1 MRQND
6 AFIVSAVRTPIGK
19 FLGALSSKK
28 ATELGSHAIGEALAR
43 AGAPA
48 EHIDEVF
55 FGNVVSA
62 GLGQAPAR
70 QAALGAG
77 VPASIPCTTI
87 NKVCG
92 SGMKAIMLAAQAI
105 RAGDGDLFVAGG
117 MESMTNAP
125 YLMTKA
131 RTGYRLGHGE
141 LLDSNISDGLWC
153 ATEDE
158 HMGML
163 AEFIAKK
170 HKIDRRSQDEWAL
183 ISHQRAVEA
192 TANGVF
198 QDEIAPVTITDRRG
212 NETTVA
218 DDEGPRP
225 GSSME
230 ALGRLRPVF
239 TKDGTVTA
247 GNAPGLSDGAAAVI
261 VASSGAI
268 ERFGLK
274 PIARIKSYANAATE
288 PKLIFE
294 APVLAMRRLIEKQ
307 QASLGSFDLI
317 EVNEAFA
324 AQFLANGRAL
334 DLDYDRVNVNG
345 GAVALGHPVGATGAR
360 MVVTLIN
367 ALRNRDQEQGVAALC
382 LGGGEAVAMSL
393 ELAD

>member
-261 VASSGAI
+261 VASSDAV

-317 EVNEAFA
+317 EVSEAFA

-367 ALRNRDQEQGVAALC
+367 ALRNRDREQGVAALC
-382 LGGGEAVAMSL
+382 LGGGGAVAMSL

>member
-198 QDEIAPVTITDRRG
+198 QDEITPVTITDRRG

>member
-1 MRQND
+1 
-6 AFIVSAVRTPIGK
+6 
-19 FLGALSSKK
+19 
-28 ATELGSHAIGEALAR
+28 
-43 AGAPA
+43 
-48 EHIDEVF
+48 
-55 FGNVVSA
+55 
-62 GLGQAPAR
+62 
-70 QAALGAG
+70 
-77 VPASIPCTTI
+77 
-87 NKVCG
+87 
-92 SGMKAIMLAAQAI
+92 MLAAQAI

-261 VASSGAI
+261 VASSDAV

-367 ALRNRDQEQGVAALC
+367 ALRNRDREQGVAALC
-382 LGGGEAVAMSL
+382 LGGGGAVAMSL
-393 ELAD
+393 ELAE

>member
-163 AEFIAKK
+163 AEFIANK

-230 ALGRLRPVF
+230 ALGRLRPIF

>member
-125 YLMTKA
+125 YLMTKV

-163 AEFIAKK
+163 AEFIANK

-230 ALGRLRPVF
+230 ALGRLRPIF

-294 APVLAMRRLIEKQ
+294 APVLAMRKLIEKQ

-367 ALRNRDQEQGVAALC
+367 ALRNRDREQGVAALC

>member
-19 FLGALSSKK
+19 FIGALASKS
-28 ATELGSHAIGEALAR
+28 ATELGSHAIGEALSR

-48 EHIDEVF
+48 EHVDEVY

-77 VPASIPCTTI
+77 MPTSIPCTTI

-92 SGMKAIMLAAQAI
+92 SGLKAIMLAAQAI

-125 YLMTKA
+125 YLMTNA

-153 ATEDE
+153 ATENE

-163 AEFIAKK
+163 AEFIASK
-170 HKIDRRSQDEWAL
+170 HDIDRQSQDEWAL
-183 ISHQRAVEA
+183 VSHKRAVEA
-192 TANGVF
+192 TESGAF
-198 QDEIAPVTITDRRG
+198 REEIAPVTIKDRKG
-212 NETTVA
+212 SETVVA

-225 GSSME
+225 TSSIE
-230 ALGRLRPVF
+230 ALSRLRPAF
-239 TKDGTVTA
+239 TKNGTVTA

-268 ERFGLK
+268 DRFGLK
-274 PIARIKSYANAATE
+274 PVARINSYANAATE

-294 APVLAMRRLIEKQ
+294 APVLAMRKLVEKQ
-307 QASLGSFDLI
+307 RASLGSFDLI

-334 DLDYDRVNVNG
+334 DLDYGRVNVNG

-367 ALRNRDQEQGVAALC
+367 ALKNRDREMGMAALC
-382 LGGGEAVAMSL
+382 LGGGGAVAMSL
-393 ELAD
+393 ELTG

>member
-158 HMGML
+158 HMGVL
-163 AEFIAKK
+163 AEFIANK

-261 VASSGAI
+261 VASSDAV

-294 APVLAMRRLIEKQ
+294 APVLAMRKLIEKQ

-367 ALRNRDQEQGVAALC
+367 ALRNRDREQGVAALC
-382 LGGGEAVAMSL
+382 LGGGGAVAMSL

>member
-230 ALGRLRPVF
+230 ALGRLRPIF

>member
-261 VASSGAI
+261 VASSDAV

-367 ALRNRDQEQGVAALC
+367 ALRNRDREQGVAALC
-382 LGGGEAVAMSL
+382 LGGGGAVAMSL

>member
-125 YLMTKA
+125 YLMTKV

-230 ALGRLRPVF
+230 ALGRLRPIF

>member
-1 MRQND
+1 MPQND

-19 FLGALSSKK
+19 FIGTLASKT
-28 ATELGSHAIGEALAR
+28 APELGSHAIGEALSR

-125 YLMTKA
+125 YLMTKG

-163 AEFIAKK
+163 AEFIAHK

-192 TANGVF
+192 TENGAF
-198 QDEIAPVTITDRRG
+198 LEEIAPVTIKDRRG
-212 NETTVA
+212 NETIVT

-225 GSSME
+225 TSSME
-230 ALGRLRPVF
+230 ALSRLRPVF
-239 TKDGTVTA
+239 TKDGSVTA

-261 VASSGAI
+261 VASSEAI
-268 ERFGLK
+268 DRFGLK

-294 APVLAMRRLIEKQ
+294 APVLAMRRLVEKQ
-307 QASLGSFDLI
+307 QAGLGSFDLI

-367 ALRNRDQEQGVAALC
+367 ALRNRDREQGVAALC
-382 LGGGEAVAMSL
+382 LGGGGAVAMSL
-393 ELAD
+393 ELAG

>member
-163 AEFIAKK
+163 AEFIANK

-230 ALGRLRPVF
+230 ALGRLRPIF

-294 APVLAMRRLIEKQ
+294 APVLAMRKLIEKQ

-367 ALRNRDQEQGVAALC
+367 ALRNRDREQGVAALC
-382 LGGGEAVAMSL
+382 LGGGGAVAMSL

>member
-1 MRQND
+1 MAQND

-19 FLGALSSKK
+19 FLGALASKK

-261 VASSGAI
+261 VASSDAV

-367 ALRNRDQEQGVAALC
+367 ALRNRDREQGVAALC
-382 LGGGEAVAMSL
+382 LGGGGAVAMSL
-393 ELAD
+393 ELAE

>member
-19 FLGALSSKK
+19 FIGTLASKK

-261 VASSGAI
+261 VASSDAV

-367 ALRNRDQEQGVAALC
+367 ALRNRDREQGVAALC
-382 LGGGEAVAMSL
+382 LGGGGAVAMSL

>member
-158 HMGML
+158 HMGTL

-230 ALGRLRPVF
+230 ALGRLRPIF

>member
-367 ALRNRDQEQGVAALC
+367 ALRNRDREQGVAALC
-382 LGGGEAVAMSL
+382 LGGGGAVAMSL

>member
-19 FLGALSSKK
+19 FIGALASKS
-28 ATELGSHAIGEALAR
+28 ATELGSHAIGEALSR

-48 EHIDEVF
+48 EHVDEVF

-77 VPASIPCTTI
+77 MPTSIPCTTI

-92 SGMKAIMLAAQAI
+92 SGLKAIMLAAQAI

-125 YLMTKA
+125 YLMTNA

-153 ATEDE
+153 ATENE

-163 AEFIAKK
+163 AEFIASK
-170 HKIDRRSQDEWAL
+170 HDVDRQSQDEWAL
-183 ISHQRAVEA
+183 VSHKRAVEA
-192 TANGVF
+192 TSNGAF
-198 QDEIAPVTITDRRG
+198 REEIAPVTITDRKG
-212 NETTVA
+212 NETIVT

-225 GSSME
+225 TSSIE
-230 ALGRLRPVF
+230 ALSRLRPAF
-239 TKDGTVTA
+239 AKNGTVTA

-261 VASSGAI
+261 VASSQAI
-268 ERFGLK
+268 DRFGLK
-274 PIARIKSYANAATE
+274 PVARINSYANAATE

-294 APVLAMRRLIEKQ
+294 APVLAMRRLVEKQ
-307 QASLGSFDLI
+307 RAGLGSFDLI

-334 DLDYDRVNVNG
+334 DLDYGRVNVNG

-367 ALRNRDQEQGVAALC
+367 ALKNRDQEMGMAALC
-382 LGGGEAVAMSL
+382 LGGGGAVAMSL
-393 ELAD
+393 ELTG

>member
-183 ISHQRAVEA
+183 ISHKRAVEA

-261 VASSGAI
+261 VASSDAV

-367 ALRNRDQEQGVAALC
+367 ALRNRDREQGVAALC
-382 LGGGEAVAMSL
+382 LGGGGAVAMSL

>member
-183 ISHQRAVEA
+183 ISHKRAVEA

-261 VASSGAI
+261 VASSDAV

-367 ALRNRDQEQGVAALC
+367 ALRNRDREQGVAALC
-382 LGGGEAVAMSL
+382 LGGGGAVAMSL
-393 ELAD
+393 ELAE

>member
-1 MRQND
+1 MPQND

-125 YLMTKA
+125 YLMTKG

-163 AEFIAKK
+163 AEFIANK

-230 ALGRLRPVF
+230 ALGRLRPIF

-294 APVLAMRRLIEKQ
+294 APVLAMRKLIEKQ

-367 ALRNRDQEQGVAALC
+367 ALRNRDREQGVAALC

>member
-125 YLMTKA
+125 YLMTKV

-163 AEFIAKK
+163 AEFIANK

-230 ALGRLRPVF
+230 ALGRLRPIF